1 MFTGIVQHI
10 GTVTDTRPVS
20 GGRRVRIDAGPLA
33 VGCVIGAS
41 VCVSGVCLTVTAVS
55 GSSLSFDVVTETL
68 EKSTIG
74 SMRVAGSVNLELSLR
89 ASDRLDGH
97 FLQGHVDGRAAVQ
110 RVESSP
116 REQVLW
122 LRPDVALLPY
132 IIPKGS
138 VSVDGVSLTIAA
150 VSGDT
155 FSVALIPTTLERT
168 TLSKLCVGNEVNIES
183 DIITRTVVHRMSE
196 LVGSGGL
203 TLESLERAG
212 FA

>member
-10 GTVTDTRPVS
+10 GTVTDTRPMS

-33 VGCVIGAS
+33 GECGNGAS
-41 VCVSGVCLTVTAVS
+41 VCVSGVCLTVADVS
-55 GSSLSFDVVTETL
+55 GALLSFDVVTETL

-74 SMRVAGSVNLELSLR
+74 AMRVGRSVNLELSLR

-97 FLQGHVDGRAAVQ
+97 FLQGHVDGRAVVQ

-116 REQVLW
+116 REHVLW
-122 LRPDVALLPY
+122 LRPDAALLPY

-138 VSVDGVSLTIAA
+138 VSVDGVSLTIAT
-150 VSGDT
+150 VTGDT

-168 TLSKLCVGNEVNIES
+168 TLSDLSTGEPVNIES

-196 LVGSGGL
+196 LVASGGL
-203 TLESLERAG
+203 TAESLKQAG